1 MSFTNG
7 VEAAKKEIQNDT
19 KDKKMIALVME
30 TNPEE
35 AESLR
40 KLIYESD
47 IPAPTASI
55 IIEEEMHKYTDK
67 RSLQTLSPSQIARI
81 RKRRNR

>member
-1 MSFTNG
+1 MGF
-7 VEAAKKEIQNDT
+7 AKNIEKVQKDMKNDT

-30 TNPEE
+30 THPEE
-35 AESLR
+35 AENLM